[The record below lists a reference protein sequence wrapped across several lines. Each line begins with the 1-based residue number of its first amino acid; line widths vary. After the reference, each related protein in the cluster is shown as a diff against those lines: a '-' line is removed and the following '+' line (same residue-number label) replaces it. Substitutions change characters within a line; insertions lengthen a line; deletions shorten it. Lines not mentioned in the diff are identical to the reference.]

1 MSDARESRRQTAGV
15 PGELRAPV
23 AAVDLPCPVGSLD
36 DMEGNRAGLHC
47 CAGAA
52 AADLA
57 PALGRDARRA
67 TVPGEPGGGRSWR
80 WLNTPV

>member
-1 MSDARESRRQTAGV
+1 M

-23 AAVDLPCPVGSLD
+23 AAVGLRCPVGSLD
-36 DMEGNRAGLHC
+36 DMGGIRAGLRC

-57 PALGRDARRA
+57 PALGGDAREA
-67 TVPGEPGGGRSWR
+67 TVPGEPGGGRGWR
-80 WLNTPV
+80 WLTTPV